1 MCAHNLSG
9 HDIIGGQAI
18 RTPYTC
24 IYGDKHTSARKEI
37 QISPPNL
44 SEGGSLRLPI
54 ITTIFLKT
62 HYVMQ
67 GWINHSRSG
76 NIVINNVV
84 FM

>member
-9 HDIIGGQAI
+9 MILLVVRSYVHHIH
-18 RTPYTC
+18 
-24 IYGDKHTSARKEI
+24 DKHTSARKEI

-67 GWINHSRSG
+67 GWINHSHSG
-76 NIVINNVV
+76 NIVTNNVV